1 MPRFSRTL
9 ALLLVVPL
17 VLLLAAAC
25 GDDDDVPA
33 QAPEPTPGATEATEA
48 TEPPPA
54 TEPPATAQPTEPP
67 ATEAAATPSPT
78 PTAPPPTEAPRERVA
93 LHIGLLVPETGA
105 VGPLAAPAIEAMKLA
120 VDDINAAGGNVTT
133 TIADTATNPATGRE
147 AAARLLGEG
156 ADVIVGPATSAVTQ
170 SVIQALFDE
179 RVPQCTPSAQSPA
192 FSTQENAAYF
202 FRTVP
207 PAHAVAPIM
216 ARVVAEDGGTRVAIV
231 GRADD
236 YGTPISGLVAQ
247 LLTELGA
254 EAEVVLYDPGS
265 TTFDSQVAAVAAYGP
280 DAIINIGFFFDGTS
294 IVHGLIEAGF
304 GPEIQYGGDALFH
317 PYLWQLVDPNDPT
330 VLDGMKFIGVAG
342 SDEFNTRISDVTDGN
357 VNFAAQSYD
366 CVVLMALAAELA
378 GSTDGDAIME
388 AIAGLT
394 HDGTECHSYGEC
406 LTLIDAG
413 EDIDY
418 VGVSGPINFT
428 PNGDPTTGSYAVFQF
443 QGGQITVLQAYEVD
457 LTQLQ

>member
-1 MPRFSRTL
+1 MHRRRQIF
-9 ALLLVVPL
+9 ALLIPIAILGALLV
-17 VLLLAAAC
+17 AAC
-25 GDDDDVPA
+25 GDDDE
-33 QAPEPTPGATEATEA
+33 APSAPTPAATEAPDP
-48 TEPPPA
+48 TEPPPTA
-54 TEPPATAQPTEPP
+54 TPEPAEPTPTEPP
-67 ATEAAATPSPT
+67 ATPEPTEAATEA
-78 PTAPPPTEAPRERVA
+78 APPPTEAARERVA
-93 LHIGLLVPETGA
+93 LHIGLLIPETGA
-105 VGPLAAPAIEAMKLA
+105 VGPLAAPAIEAMRLA
-120 VDDINAAGGNVTT
+120 VEDINAAGGNITATT
-133 TIADTATNPATGRE
+133 ADTATNPATGRE

-170 SVIQALFDE
+170 SVIQSLFDE

-207 PAHAVAPIM
+207 PAHAVAPII

-236 YGTPISGLVAQ
+236 YGTAISGLVAQ
-247 LLTELGA
+247 ILGQIGA
-254 EAEVVLYDPGS
+254 EAEVILYDPAS

-317 PYLWQLVDPNDPT
+317 PFLWQLIDPNDPT

-342 SDEFNTRISDVTDGN
+342 SDEFNMRISDVTDGN

-366 CVVLMALAAELA
+366 CVVLLALAAEIA
-378 GSTDGDAIME
+378 GSTDGDAIMA

-394 HDGTECHSYGEC
+394 HDGTECRSYEEC
-406 LTLIDAG
+406 VALIDAG
-413 EDIDY
+413 ADIDY

-457 LTQLQ
+457 LTQTQ

>member
-1 MPRFSRTL
+1 MPRHLRTV
-9 ALLLVVPL
+9 ALLLVIPV

-25 GDDDDVPA
+25 GDDDGPA
-33 QAPEPTPGATEATEA
+33 QTPEPTPEATEA
-48 TEPPPA
+48 PAPTEAPATATATPEPTPPPA
-54 TEPPATAQPTEPP
+54 TEPPATPD
-67 ATEAAATPSPT
+67 EAEATP
-78 PTAPPPTEAPRERVA
+78 APTEAPPERVA

-120 VDDINAAGGNVTT
+120 ADDINAAGGNVTT

-170 SVIQALFDE
+170 AVIQALFDE

-247 LLTELGA
+247 LLAEFGA

-317 PYLWQLVDPNDPT
+317 PFLWQLVDPNDPT
-330 VLDGMKFIGVAG
+330 VLDGMKFVGVAG
-342 SDEFNTRISDVTDGN
+342 SDEFNKRISDVTDGN

-366 CVVLMALAAELA
+366 CVVLLALAAEIA

-394 HDGTECHSYGEC
+394 HVGTECYSYEEC
-406 LTLIDAG
+406 LALIDAG

-428 PNGDPTTGSYAVFQF
+428 PAGDPTTGSYAVFQF

-457 LTQLQ
+457 LTQAR

>member
-1 MPRFSRTL
+1 MPHPLRTL
-9 ALLLVVPL
+9 ALFVVSLALLPAV
-17 VLLLAAAC
+17 AC
-25 GDDDDVPA
+25 GDDDDGPVPT
-33 QAPEPTPGATEATEA
+33 PEPTPEATEA
-48 TEPPPA
+48 PAPTEPPATATPDPTEPPA
-54 TEPPATAQPTEPP
+54 TEPPATPDD
-67 ATEAAATPSPT
+67 TEATP
-78 PTAPPPTEAPRERVA
+78 APTEAPPERVA
-93 LHIGLLVPETGA
+93 LHIGLLIPETGA

-170 SVIQALFDE
+170 AVIQALFDE

-254 EAEVVLYDPGS
+254 ETEVVLYDPGS
-265 TTFDSQVAAVAAYGP
+265 TTFDSQVAAVAAFGP

-317 PYLWQLVDPNDPT
+317 PFLWQLVDPNDPT

-366 CVVLMALAAELA
+366 CVVLLALAAEIA
-378 GSTDGDAIME
+378 GSTDGDAIMA
-388 AIAGLT
+388 AISGLT
-394 HDGTECHSYGEC
+394 HGGTECYSYEEC
-406 LTLIDAG
+406 LALIDAG

>member
-1 MPRFSRTL
+1 MPR
-9 ALLLVVPL
+9 ALLASLLLPA

-25 GDDDDVPA
+25 GGDDDAPA
-33 QAPEPTPGATEATEA
+33 PTPEPTPEATEA
-48 TEPPPA
+48 PA
-54 TEPPATAQPTEPP
+54 PTEPPATATPEPTQPPPTEAAATPPPTEEAPP
-67 ATEAAATPSPT
+67 ATEAA
-78 PTAPPPTEAPRERVA
+78 RERVA

-105 VGPLAAPAIEAMKLA
+105 VGPLAAPAIEAMRLA
-120 VDDINAAGGNVTT
+120 VEDINAAGGNIVTT
-133 TIADTATNPATGRE
+133 TADTATNPATGRE

-156 ADVIVGPATSAVTQ
+156 ADVIVGPATSAVSQ
-170 SVIQALFDE
+170 AVIQGFFDE

-192 FSTQENAAYF
+192 LSTQENAAYF

-236 YGTPISGLVAQ
+236 YGIAISELVAAI
-247 LLTELGA
+247 LVEFGA
-254 EAEVVLYDPGS
+254 EAEVILYDPGS
-265 TTFDSQVAAVAAYGP
+265 VTFDAQVSAVADFAP
-280 DAIINIGFFFDGTS
+280 DAIVNVGFFFDGTS

-317 PYLWQLVDPNDPT
+317 PFLWQLVDPNDPT

-342 SDEFNTRISDVTDGN
+342 SDEFNERISDVTDGN

-366 CVVLMALAAELA
+366 CVVLLALAAEIA
-378 GSTDGDAIME
+378 GGTDGDAVME

-394 HDGTECHSYGEC
+394 HDGVECFSYEEC
-406 LTLIDAG
+406 VALIDAG

-428 PNGDPTTGSYAVFQF
+428 PNGDPTTGSYGVFQF
-443 QGGQITVLQAYEVD
+443 QDGQITVLEAYEID
-457 LTQLQ
+457 LTATQ

>member
-9 ALLLVVPL
+9 ALPLVVPL
-17 VLLLAAAC
+17 VLLLLLIAC
-25 GDDDDVPA
+25 GDDDDAPA
-33 QAPEPTPGATEATEA
+33 PAPTPEATEATEA

-67 ATEAAATPSPT
+67 ATESAGTPSPT
-78 PTAPPPTEAPRERVA
+78 PTAAPPTEAPPERVA
-93 LHIGLLVPETGA
+93 LHVGLLVPETGA

-120 VDDINAAGGNVTT
+120 VEDINAAGGNVTT

-170 SVIQALFDE
+170 AVIQALFDE

-394 HDGTECHSYGEC
+394 HHGTECYSYEEC

>member
-1 MPRFSRTL
+1 MSRLLRTL
-9 ALLLVVPL
+9 ALLLVAPL
-17 VLLLAAAC
+17 VVLLAVAC
-25 GDDDDVPA
+25 GDDDDGPA
-33 QAPEPTPGATEATEA
+33 PTPEPTPEATEA
-48 TEPPPA
+48 PA
-54 TEPPATAQPTEPP
+54 PTEPPATATPDPTEPP
-67 ATEAAATPSPT
+67 ATEPPETPT
-78 PTAPPPTEAPRERVA
+78 PTAAAPPPTEAPPERVA

-120 VDDINAAGGNVTT
+120 VEDINAAGGNVNT
-133 TIADTATNPATGRE
+133 TIADTATTPATGRE

-170 SVIQALFDE
+170 AVIQALFDE

-254 EAEVVLYDPGS
+254 ETEVVLYDPGS
-265 TTFDSQVAAVAAYGP
+265 TTFDSQVAAVAAFGP

-366 CVVLMALAAELA
+366 CVVLLALAAELA
-378 GSTDGDAIME
+378 GSTDGDAIMA
-388 AIAGLT
+388 AISGLT
-394 HDGTECHSYGEC
+394 HDGTECFSYEEC
-406 LTLIDAG
+406 LALIDAG

>member
-1 MPRFSRTL
+1 MPSPLRTL
-9 ALLLVVPL
+9 ALLLAVPL

-25 GDDDDVPA
+25 GDDDDVPV
-33 QAPEPTPGATEATEA
+33 QTPEPTPEAAEA
-48 TEPPPA
+48 PTPTEPPATATPAPTEPPA
-54 TEPPATAQPTEPP
+54 TEPPATPD
-67 ATEAAATPSPT
+67 EAEATP
-78 PTAPPPTEAPRERVA
+78 APTEAPPERVA
-93 LHIGLLVPETGA
+93 LHVGLLVPETGA

-170 SVIQALFDE
+170 AVIQALFDE

-254 EAEVVLYDPGS
+254 EAAVVLYDPGS
-265 TTFDSQVAAVAAYGP
+265 TTFDSQVATVAAYGP

-317 PYLWQLVDPNDPT
+317 PFLWQLVDPNDPT

-342 SDEFNTRISDVTDGN
+342 SDQFNKRISDVTDGN

-366 CVVLMALAAELA
+366 CVVLLALAAEVA
-378 GSTDGDAIME
+378 GSTDGDAIMA
-388 AIAGLT
+388 AINGLT
-394 HDGTECHSYGEC
+394 HGGTECYSYEEC
-406 LTLIDAG
+406 LALIDAG

>member
-1 MPRFSRTL
+1 MPRSLRTPL
-9 ALLLVVPL
+9 LLLVPLVALLLL
-17 VLLLAAAC
+17 AAC
-25 GDDDDVPA
+25 GDDDAAPT
-33 QAPEPTPGATEATEA
+33 PEPPREATEA
-48 TEPPPA
+48 PTPTE
-54 TEPPATAQPTEPP
+54 ATAT
-67 ATEAAATPSPT
+67 ATPD
-78 PTAPPPTEAPRERVA
+78 PTAPPPTETPVAAADAEETPAPTAAPAERVA

-105 VGPLAAPAIEAMKLA
+105 VGPLAAPAIEAMRLA
-120 VDDINAAGGNVTT
+120 VDDINAAGGNITA
-133 TIADTATNPATGRE
+133 TIADTATTPATGRE

-170 SVIQALFDE
+170 AVIQSLFDE

-247 LLTELGA
+247 LLAEFGA
-254 EAEVVLYDPGS
+254 ETEVVLYDPGS
-265 TTFDSQVAAVAAYGP
+265 TTFDSQVAAVAAFGP

-317 PYLWQLVDPNDPT
+317 PFLWQLVDPNDPT
-330 VLDGMKFIGVAG
+330 VLDGMKFVGVAG
-342 SDEFNTRISDVTDGN
+342 SDEFNKRISDVTDGN

-366 CVVLMALAAELA
+366 CVMLMALAAEIV
-378 GSTDGDAIME
+378 GGTDGDAIMA
-388 AIAGLT
+388 AIGSLT
-394 HDGTECHSYGEC
+394 HGGTECYSYEEC
-406 LTLIDAG
+406 VALIDAG

-457 LTQLQ
+457 LTQTR

>member
-9 ALLLVVPL
+9 ALPLVVPL

-33 QAPEPTPGATEATEA
+33 QTPEPTPEATEA
-48 TEPPPA
+48 PTPTEPPATATPAPTEPPA
-54 TEPPATAQPTEPP
+54 TEPPATPD
-67 ATEAAATPSPT
+67 EAEATP
-78 PTAPPPTEAPRERVA
+78 APTEAPPERVA

-170 SVIQALFDE
+170 AVIQALFDE

-254 EAEVVLYDPGS
+254 EAEIVLYDPGS

-366 CVVLMALAAELA
+366 CVVLLALAAEIA

-394 HDGTECHSYGEC
+394 HDGTECYSYEEC

>member
-1 MPRFSRTL
+1 MPSPLRTL
-9 ALLLVVPL
+9 ALLLAVPL

-25 GDDDDVPA
+25 GDDDDVPV
-33 QAPEPTPGATEATEA
+33 QTPEPTPEATEA
-48 TEPPPA
+48 PTPTEPPATATPAPTEPPA
-54 TEPPATAQPTEPP
+54 TEPPATPDEAESTP
-67 ATEAAATPSPT
+67 A
-78 PTAPPPTEAPRERVA
+78 PTEAPPERVA
-93 LHIGLLVPETGA
+93 LHVGLLVPETGA

-120 VDDINAAGGNVTT
+120 VEDINAAGGNVTT

-170 SVIQALFDE
+170 AVIQALFDE

-254 EAEVVLYDPGS
+254 EAEIVLYDPGS

-317 PYLWQLVDPNDPT
+317 PFLWQLVDPNDPT

-366 CVVLMALAAELA
+366 CVVLLALAAEIA
-378 GSTDGDAIME
+378 GSTDGDAIMA
-388 AIAGLT
+388 AIGGLT
-394 HDGTECHSYGEC
+394 HGGTECYSYEEC
-406 LTLIDAG
+406 LALIDAG

>member
-1 MPRFSRTL
+1 MPPFSRTL
-9 ALLLVVPL
+9 ALPLVVPL
-17 VLLLAAAC
+17 VLLLLLIAC
-25 GDDDDVPA
+25 GDDDDAPA
-33 QAPEPTPGATEATEA
+33 PAPTPEATEA
-48 TEPPPA
+48 PTP
-54 TEPPATAQPTEPP
+54 TEPPATATPTPTEPP
-67 ATEAAATPSPT
+67 ATEPPTTPSPT
-78 PTAPPPTEAPRERVA
+78 ATAPPPTEAPPERVA
-93 LHIGLLVPETGA
+93 LHVGLLVPETGA

-170 SVIQALFDE
+170 AVIQALFDE

-317 PYLWQLVDPNDPT
+317 PFLWQLVDPNDPT

-394 HDGTECHSYGEC
+394 HHGTECYSYEEC

>member
-1 MPRFSRTL
+1 MRTL
-9 ALLLVVPL
+9 ALLLAVPL

-25 GDDDDVPA
+25 GDDDDVPV
-33 QAPEPTPGATEATEA
+33 QTPEPTPEATEA
-48 TEPPPA
+48 PTPTEPPATATPAPTEPPA
-54 TEPPATAQPTEPP
+54 TEPPATPDEAESTP
-67 ATEAAATPSPT
+67 A
-78 PTAPPPTEAPRERVA
+78 PTEAPPERVA
-93 LHIGLLVPETGA
+93 LHVGLLVPETGA

-120 VDDINAAGGNVTT
+120 VEDINAAGGNVTT

-170 SVIQALFDE
+170 AVIQALFDE

-254 EAEVVLYDPGS
+254 EAEIVLYDPGS

-317 PYLWQLVDPNDPT
+317 PFLWQLVDPNDPT

-366 CVVLMALAAELA
+366 CVVLLALAAEIA
-378 GSTDGDAIME
+378 GSTDGDAIMA
-388 AIAGLT
+388 AIGGLT
-394 HDGTECHSYGEC
+394 HGGTECYSYEEC
-406 LTLIDAG
+406 LALIDAG

>member
-1 MPRFSRTL
+1 MHPRARLLSIL
-9 ALLLVVPL
+9 IPIAILGALLV
-17 VLLLAAAC
+17 AAC
-25 GDDDDVPA
+25 GDDEEPPA
-33 QAPEPTPGATEATEA
+33 ATPTAVATEASEPTQPPPTATPEPTS
-48 TEPPPA
+48 
-54 TEPPATAQPTEPP
+54 PP
-67 ATEAAATPSPT
+67 ATEAPATPEPT
-78 PTAPPPTEAPRERVA
+78 EAAPPPTEAVPERVA
-93 LHIGLLVPETGA
+93 IHVGLLVPETGA
-105 VGPLAAPAIEAMKLA
+105 VGPLAAPAIEAMRLA
-120 VDDINAAGGNVTT
+120 VDDINAAGGNITT
-133 TIADTATNPATGRE
+133 TTADTATNPSTGRE

-170 SVIQALFDE
+170 AVIQALFDE
-179 RVPQCTPSAQSPA
+179 RIPQCTPSAQSPA
-192 FSTQENAAYF
+192 LSTQENAAYF

-236 YGTPISGLVAQ
+236 YGIAISGLVAQ
-247 LLTELGA
+247 LLVEFGA
-254 EAEVVLYDPGS
+254 EAEVILYDPGS
-265 TTFDSQVAAVAAYGP
+265 TTFDSQVAAVSDFAP
-280 DAIINIGFFFDGTS
+280 DAIVNVGFFFDGTS

-317 PYLWQLVDPNDPT
+317 PFLWTLVDPNDPT

-342 SDEFNTRISDVTDGN
+342 SDEFNTRISDITDGN

-366 CVVLMALAAELA
+366 CVVLLALAAEVA
-378 GSTDGDAIME
+378 GGTDGDAIME

-394 HDGTECHSYGEC
+394 HEGTECTSYAEC
-406 LTLIDAG
+406 VALIDAG
-413 EDIDY
+413 QDIDY

-443 QGGQITVLQAYEVD
+443 QGGQITVLEAYEVD
-457 LTQLQ
+457 LTQAQ

>member
-1 MPRFSRTL
+1 MPRSLRTPL
-9 ALLLVVPL
+9 LLLVPLVALLLL
-17 VLLLAAAC
+17 AAC
-25 GDDDDVPA
+25 GDDGDAPT
-33 QAPEPTPGATEATEA
+33 PEPTREATEA
-48 TEPPPA
+48 PTP
-54 TEPPATAQPTEPP
+54 TEPPATA
-67 ATEAAATPSPT
+67 TPD
-78 PTAPPPTEAPRERVA
+78 PTAPPPTETPVAAADAEETPAPTAAPPERVA

-105 VGPLAAPAIEAMKLA
+105 VGPLAAPAIEAMRLA
-120 VDDINAAGGNVTT
+120 VEDINAAGGNITA
-133 TIADTATNPATGRE
+133 TIADTATTPATGRE

-170 SVIQALFDE
+170 AVIQSLFDE

-247 LLTELGA
+247 LLAEFGA
-254 EAEVVLYDPGS
+254 ETEVVLYDPGS
-265 TTFDSQVAAVAAYGP
+265 TTFDSQVAAVAAFGP

-317 PYLWQLVDPNDPT
+317 PFLWQLVDPNDPT
-330 VLDGMKFIGVAG
+330 VLDGMKFVGVAG
-342 SDEFNTRISDVTDGN
+342 SDEFNKRISDVTDGN

-366 CVVLMALAAELA
+366 CVMLLALAAEIV
-378 GSTDGDAIME
+378 GGTDGDAIMA
-388 AIAGLT
+388 AIGGLT
-394 HDGTECHSYGEC
+394 HGGTECYSYEEC
-406 LTLIDAG
+406 VALIDAG

-457 LTQLQ
+457 LTQTR

>member
-1 MPRFSRTL
+1 MHPRGRLL
-9 ALLLVVPL
+9 ALLIPIALLGAFLV
-17 VLLLAAAC
+17 AAC
-25 GDDDDVPA
+25 GDDDDAPA
-33 QAPEPTPGATEATEA
+33 STPEPTREATQAPEPTEPSPTATPEPTESAPAEATA
-48 TEPPPA
+48 TPEPTPLP
-54 TEPPATAQPTEPP
+54 
-67 ATEAAATPSPT
+67 TEAAP
-78 PTAPPPTEAPRERVA
+78 ERIA
-93 LHIGLLVPETGA
+93 LHIGLLIPETGA
-105 VGPLAAPAIEAMKLA
+105 VGPLAAPSIEAMGLA
-120 VDDINAAGGNVTT
+120 VADINAAGGNVTA

-170 SVIQALFDE
+170 AVIQALFDE
-179 RVPQCTPSAQSPA
+179 RVPQCSPSAQSPA
-192 FSTQENAAYF
+192 LSTQENAAYF

-236 YGTPISGLVAQ
+236 YGIAISGLVAQ
-247 LLTELGA
+247 ILVEFGA
-254 EAEVVLYDPGS
+254 EAEVILYDPGS
-265 TTFDSQVAAVAAYGP
+265 TTFDSQVAAVADFAP
-280 DAIINIGFFFDGTS
+280 DAIVNVGFFFDGTS

-317 PYLWQLVDPNDPT
+317 PFLWQLVDPNDPT

-342 SDEFNTRISDVTDGN
+342 SDEFNTRISDITDGN

-366 CVVLMALAAELA
+366 CLVLLALAAEIA
-378 GSTDGDAIME
+378 GGTDGDAIME
-388 AIAGLT
+388 AVAGLT
-394 HDGTECHSYGEC
+394 HEGTECSSYAEC
-406 LTLIDAG
+406 VALIDAG

-457 LTQLQ
+457 LTQTQ

>member
-1 MPRFSRTL
+1 MPRPFRTL

-17 VLLLAAAC
+17 ALLLAAAC
-25 GDDDDVPA
+25 GDDDDIPA
-33 QAPEPTPGATEATEA
+33 QTPEPTPEATEA
-48 TEPPPA
+48 PTPTEPPATATPAPTEPPA
-54 TEPPATAQPTEPP
+54 TEPPATPDEAETTPAPTEPP
-67 ATEAAATPSPT
+67 P
-78 PTAPPPTEAPRERVA
+78 ERVA

-170 SVIQALFDE
+170 AVIQALFDE

-317 PYLWQLVDPNDPT
+317 PFLWQLVDPNDPT

-342 SDEFNTRISDVTDGN
+342 SDEFNKRISDVTDGN

-366 CVVLMALAAELA
+366 CVVLLALAAEVA
-378 GSTDGDAIME
+378 GSTDGDAIIA
-388 AIAGLT
+388 AINGLT
-394 HDGTECHSYGEC
+394 HGGTECYSYEEC
-406 LTLIDAG
+406 LALIDAG

-443 QGGQITVLQAYEVD
+443 QGGQITVLEAYEVD

>member
-1 MPRFSRTL
+1 MHPHARLLSIL
-9 ALLLVVPL
+9 ISVAILGALLV
-17 VLLLAAAC
+17 AAC
-25 GDDDDVPA
+25 GDDEEAPA
-33 QAPEPTPGATEATEA
+33 ATPTAEATEA
-48 TEPPPA
+48 SE
-54 TEPPATAQPTEPP
+54 
-67 ATEAAATPSPT
+67 
-78 PTAPPPTEAPRERVA
+78 PTAPPPTATPEPTPPPATEGAAATPEPTEAAPPPTEAAPERVA

-105 VGPLAAPAIEAMKLA
+105 VGPLAAPAIEAMRLA
-120 VDDINAAGGNVTT
+120 VDDINAAGGNVTST
-133 TIADTATNPATGRE
+133 TADTATNPSTGRE

-170 SVIQALFDE
+170 AVIQGFFDE
-179 RVPQCTPSAQSPA
+179 QIPQCTPSAQSPA
-192 FSTQENAAYF
+192 LSTQENAAYF

-236 YGTPISGLVAQ
+236 YGIAISGLVAQ
-247 LLTELGA
+247 LLVEFGA
-254 EAEVVLYDPGS
+254 EAEVILYDPGS
-265 TTFDSQVAAVAAYGP
+265 TTFDSQVAAVADFAP
-280 DAIINIGFFFDGTS
+280 DAIVNVGFFFDGTS

-317 PYLWQLVDPNDPT
+317 PFLWTLVDPNDPT

-342 SDEFNTRISDVTDGN
+342 SDEFNTRISDITDGN

-366 CVVLMALAAELA
+366 CVVLLALAAEIA
-378 GSTDGDAIME
+378 GGTGGDAIME

-394 HDGTECHSYGEC
+394 HEGTECTSYEEC
-406 LTLIDAG
+406 VALIDAG
-413 EDIDY
+413 ENIDY

-443 QGGQITVLQAYEVD
+443 QGGQITVLEAYEVD
-457 LTQLQ
+457 LTQTR

>member
-1 MPRFSRTL
+1 MR
-9 ALLLVVPL
+9 
-17 VLLLAAAC
+17 
-25 GDDDDVPA
+25 
-33 QAPEPTPGATEATEA
+33 
-48 TEPPPA
+48 
-54 TEPPATAQPTEPP
+54 
-67 ATEAAATPSPT
+67 
-78 PTAPPPTEAPRERVA
+78 
-93 LHIGLLVPETGA
+93 
-105 VGPLAAPAIEAMKLA
+105 LA
-120 VDDINAAGGNVTT
+120 VDDINAAGGTVTAT
-133 TIADTATNPATGRE
+133 TADTATNPATGRE

-170 SVIQALFDE
+170 AVIQGLFDE

-192 FSTQENAAYF
+192 LSTQENAAYF

-236 YGTPISGLVAQ
+236 YGIAISGLVAQ
-247 LLTELGA
+247 ILVEFGA
-254 EAEVVLYDPGS
+254 EAEVILYDPGS
-265 TTFDSQVAAVAAYGP
+265 TTFDAQVAAVVDFAP
-280 DAIINIGFFFDGTS
+280 DAIVNVGFFFDGTS

-304 GPEIQYGGDALFH
+304 GPAIQYGGDALFH
-317 PYLWQLVDPNDPT
+317 PFLWRLIDPNDPT

-342 SDEFNTRISDVTDGN
+342 SDEFNTRISDITDGN

-366 CVVLMALAAELA
+366 CVVLLALAAEIA
-378 GSTDGDAIME
+378 GGTDGDAMME

-394 HDGTECHSYGEC
+394 HEGVECSSYAEC
-406 LTLIDAG
+406 VALIDVG

-418 VGVSGPINFT
+418 VGVSGPINLT

-443 QGGQITVLQAYEVD
+443 QGGRITTLQAYEID
-457 LTQLQ
+457 LTQTQ

>member
-1 MPRFSRTL
+1 MPRPFRTL
-9 ALLLVVPL
+9 APLLVVPL
-17 VLLLAAAC
+17 ALLLAAAC
-25 GDDDDVPA
+25 DDDDDGPV
-33 QAPEPTPGATEATEA
+33 QTPEPTPEATEA
-48 TEPPPA
+48 PAPTEPPATATPAPTEPPA
-54 TEPPATAQPTEPP
+54 TEPPAT
-67 ATEAAATPSPT
+67 PSPAA
-78 PTAPPPTEAPRERVA
+78 TAPPPTEAPPERVA
-93 LHIGLLVPETGA
+93 LHVGLLVPETGA

-170 SVIQALFDE
+170 AVIQALFDE

-192 FSTQENAAYF
+192 FSTQQNAAYF

-247 LLTELGA
+247 ILTELGA
-254 EAEVVLYDPGS
+254 ETEIVLYDPGS

-317 PYLWQLVDPNDPT
+317 PFLWQLVDPNDPT

-342 SDEFNTRISDVTDGN
+342 SDEFNKRISDVTDGN

-366 CVVLMALAAELA
+366 CVVLLALAAEIA
-378 GSTDGDAIME
+378 GSTDGDAIMA
-388 AIAGLT
+388 AINGLT
-394 HDGTECHSYGEC
+394 HGGTECYSYEEC
-406 LTLIDAG
+406 LALIDAG

-428 PNGDPTTGSYAVFQF
+428 PSGDPTTGSYAVFQF

>member
-1 MPRFSRTL
+1 MSRYWKPSWILTSFVLL
-9 ALLLVVPL
+9 ALLLV
-17 VLLLAAAC
+17 AAC
-25 GDDDDVPA
+25 GDDSDAPDPT
-33 QAPEPTPGATEATEA
+33 PEPTPQATEAPDP
-48 TEPPPA
+48 TEPPP
-54 TEPPATAQPTEPP
+54 TPTPDPTEPP
-67 ATEAAATPSPT
+67 PTEAAATPEPT
-78 PTAPPPTEAPRERVA
+78 PEPTPPPTEAPPERVA
-93 LHIGLLVPETGA
+93 LHIGILVPETGA
-105 VGPLAAPAIEAMKLA
+105 VGPLSAPAVEAMKLA
-120 VDDINAAGGNVTT
+120 VDDINAAGGNITT

-147 AAARLLGEG
+147 GAARLLGEG
-156 ADVIVGPATSAVTQ
+156 ADVIIGPATSAVTQ
-170 SVIQALFDE
+170 AVIQTFFDE

-192 FSTQENAAYF
+192 LSTQENATYF

-236 YGTPISGLVAQ
+236 YGIAISGLVGQ
-247 LLTELGA
+247 ILTEFGA
-254 EAEVVLYDPGS
+254 EAEVILYDPGS
-265 TTFDSQVAAVAAYGP
+265 ATFDAQVAAVADYAP
-280 DAIINIGFFFDGTS
+280 DAIVNVGFFFDGTS
-294 IVHGLIEAGF
+294 IVHGLIEASF

-317 PYLWQLVDPNDPT
+317 PFLWQLIDPNDPT

-366 CVVLMALAAELA
+366 CVVLMALAAEIA
-378 GSTDGDAIME
+378 GGPDGDAMMA

-394 HDGTECHSYGEC
+394 HEGTECFSYEEC
-406 LTLIDAG
+406 VALVDAG

-418 VGVSGPINFT
+418 VGVSGPINLT

-443 QGGQITVLQAYEVD
+443 QGGRITVLEAYEID
-457 LTQLQ
+457 LTQAQ

>member
-1 MPRFSRTL
+1 MQHRWQFF
-9 ALLLVVPL
+9 ALLIPLAVLGTLLV
-17 VLLLAAAC
+17 AAC
-25 GDDDDVPA
+25 GDDDD
-33 QAPEPTPGATEATEA
+33 APPVSTPEATEA
-48 TEPPPA
+48 PDPTEPPPTA
-54 TEPPATAQPTEPP
+54 TTEPAEPTPTELPATPEPTEA
-67 ATEAAATPSPT
+67 ATEA
-78 PTAPPPTEAPRERVA
+78 APPPTEAAPERVA
-93 LHIGLLVPETGA
+93 LHIGLLIPETGA

-133 TIADTATNPATGRE
+133 TTADTATNPATGRE

-156 ADVIVGPATSAVTQ
+156 AEVIVGPATSAVTQ
-170 SVIQALFDE
+170 AVIQALFDE

-192 FSTQENAAYF
+192 LSTQENAAYF

-207 PAHAVAPIM
+207 PAHAVAPII
-216 ARVVAEDGGTRVAIV
+216 AQVVAEDGGTRVAIV

-236 YGTPISGLVAQ
+236 YGTAISGLVAQ
-247 LLTELGA
+247 ILGQIGA
-254 EAEVVLYDPGS
+254 EAEVILYDPGS

-294 IVHGLIEAGF
+294 IVHGLIEAGY

-317 PYLWQLVDPNDPT
+317 PFLWQLIDPNDPT

-366 CVVLMALAAELA
+366 CVVLLALAAEIA
-378 GSTDGDAIME
+378 GGTDGDAVME

-394 HDGTECHSYGEC
+394 HDGTECRSYGEC
-406 LTLIDAG
+406 VALIDAG

-443 QGGQITVLQAYEVD
+443 QGGQIAVLQAYEVD
-457 LTQLQ
+457 LTQTQ